1 MQVGEGSAQ
10 PHSTISIMVHSHTHN
25 LSHEGNVNKAKRWM
39 HTMYS
44 EGVAPTPRVFANLL
58 TVYMRSMTKVLSVH
72 ITILCPVRYLISHT
86 LPRSLR
92 SLASLGTLPC
102 WRKWMGE
109 ACCSPGSRPK
119 TVEGLET
126 EALPSMLM
134 MKT

>member
-1 MQVGEGSAQ
+1 
-10 PHSTISIMVHSHTHN
+10 
-25 LSHEGNVNKAKRWM
+25 M

-72 ITILCPVRYLISHT
+72 ITILPPFASSHT

-92 SLASLGTLPC
+92 SLASLVTLPC
-102 WRKWMGE
+102 WRKWMGVV
-109 ACCSPGSRPK
+109 CYSPGSRPRI
-119 TVEGLET
+119 VDGLET